1 MESQKA
7 GDKWWSPLGRLGL
20 SSTVQSSPSKPTRG
34 ERERERGVRRN
45 QIGHS
50 SAAERWT
57 YFGLE
62 PWPNITE
69 RLRRDYGCRI
79 RTTFGMWEK

>member
-20 SSTVQSSPSKPTRG
+20 SSTVQSSPSKPTHG
-34 ERERERGVRRN
+34 ERERERERERRN

-50 SAAERWT
+50 SAAERRT

-62 PWPNITE
+62 LWPNITE
-69 RLRRDYGCRI
+69 WLRRD
-79 RTTFGMWEK
+79 

>member
-34 ERERERGVRRN
+34 EREREGERERSETKSNRSLFSRGKMDVFW
-45 QIGHS
+45 IGTVAKYH
-50 SAAERWT
+50 
-57 YFGLE
+57 
-62 PWPNITE
+62 
-69 RLRRDYGCRI
+69 
-79 RTTFGMWEK
+79 